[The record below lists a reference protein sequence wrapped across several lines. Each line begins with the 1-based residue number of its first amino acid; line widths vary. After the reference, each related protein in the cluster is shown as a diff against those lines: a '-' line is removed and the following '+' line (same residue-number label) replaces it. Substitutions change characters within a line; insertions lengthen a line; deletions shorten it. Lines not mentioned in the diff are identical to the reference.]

1 MPTLLKLFSITAM
14 VFSTNVVQAKTIS
27 TPSKSIVATTTDS
40 IKRVCYYQD
49 QAYSEGAIL
58 QVGDYLLRCSVSHD
72 YELNGALKWQ
82 TLPSENSAK
91 STN

>member
-1 MPTLLKLFSITAM
+1 MPTLLKLLSITAM
-14 VFSTNVVQAKTIS
+14 VFCTNVAQAKTIS
-27 TPSKSIVATTTDS
+27 TPSKPIVATTTDS

-58 QVGDYLLRCSVSHD
+58 QVGDYLLHCTVSHD

-82 TLPSENSAK
+82 TLPSKNSEK
-91 STN
+91 NIN